1 MRRELLTTVAAVS
14 FVGLCTFGAS
24 FGGAGLALDRDPDR
38 LDIDTTSALVADY
51 SADTGVIRIRPLL
64 PEVIEAARKDEKD
77 LREQDESD
85 PGSGSATPTP
95 TNDGTGSL
103 RTTPTVAHTV
113 TPPPP
118 PADERIPGT
127 PASTPTP
134 TIPAVPTT
142 RIPTPTL
149 TPRPTSTST
158 PASGATATP
167 TRTPTARPTATPTPT
182 GTPTN
187 TPTATP
193 KGTPV
198 ATPTVTPTRTPTPA
212 ATPTRTL
219 TPGPSATATLTPT
232 KTPTPTATTQATATP
247 TPTPSPTPVPP
258 PPASGAKGQ
267 LTTAWQSAAALL
279 GTSGGVYD
287 TSINAALTSLNTALA
302 GSYWTDDDHVTSSN
316 VFQSVQ
322 TAATQLSGIPGSA
335 AASDE
340 MAGAAH
346 SLATTLLA
354 EAIAAGGN
362 PAQIAQALSKLS
374 AGDTARLAGDYAGAI
389 HQYRLAWNH
398 AGNA

>member
-158 PASGATATP
+158 PASGATATA

-182 GTPTN
+182 GTPTS

-198 ATPTVTPTRTPTPA
+198 ATPT
-212 ATPTRTL
+212 ATPTMTP
-219 TPGPSATATLTPT
+219 TPGPSATATPTPT
-232 KTPTPTATTQATATP
+232 KTPTPTATAQATA

-354 EAIAAGGN
+354 EAIASGGN

>member
-1 MRRELLTTVAAVS
+1 
-14 FVGLCTFGAS
+14 
-24 FGGAGLALDRDPDR
+24 
-38 LDIDTTSALVADY
+38 
-51 SADTGVIRIRPLL
+51 
-64 PEVIEAARKDEKD
+64 
-77 LREQDESD
+77 
-85 PGSGSATPTP
+85 
-95 TNDGTGSL
+95 
-103 RTTPTVAHTV
+103 
-113 TPPPP
+113 
-118 PADERIPGT
+118 
-127 PASTPTP
+127 
-134 TIPAVPTT
+134 
-142 RIPTPTL
+142 
-149 TPRPTSTST
+149 
-158 PASGATATP
+158 
-167 TRTPTARPTATPTPT
+167 
-182 GTPTN
+182 
-187 TPTATP
+187 
-193 KGTPV
+193 
-198 ATPTVTPTRTPTPA
+198 
-212 ATPTRTL
+212 TRTL
-219 TPGPSATATLTPT
+219 TPGPSATATPTPT
-232 KTPTPTATTQATATP
+232 KTPTPTATAQATATP

-287 TSINAALTSLNTALA
+287 TSINAALTSLNAALA